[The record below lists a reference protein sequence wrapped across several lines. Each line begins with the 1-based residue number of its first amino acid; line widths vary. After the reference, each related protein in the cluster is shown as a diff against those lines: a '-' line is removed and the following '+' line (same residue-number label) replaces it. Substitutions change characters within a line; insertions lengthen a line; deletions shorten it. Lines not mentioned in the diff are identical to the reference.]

1 MKNRKTKNQMRCPY
15 CGATVMLRDASF
27 VYGKN
32 ALEEKI
38 YVCSNYPS
46 CDAYVGV
53 LPHSNEPKGTLANGD
68 LRHKRIET
76 HRIFDEIWKKGIM
89 SRKDAYRWMRD
100 QLFLNAKEAHIGNF
114 SAYMCERLMAKSQVL
129 LDQHNKGKGGK
140 KNEDTSECGTK
151 KNGRRKPVSDTK
163 SHQQTCY
170 TQ

>member
-1 MKNRKTKNQMRCPY
+1 MKTKRNNKQMRCPY
-15 CGATVMLRDASF
+15 CGATVMLRDAGF

-32 ALEEKI
+32 ALEEKV

-76 HRIFDEIWKKGIM
+76 HRIFDEIWKSGIM

-100 QLFLNAKEAHIGNF
+100 ELFLDDKQAHIGSF
-114 SAYMCERLMAKSQVL
+114 SEYMCQRLMEKSQAL
-129 LDQHNKGKGGK
+129 LEHYSYRKRGK
-140 KNEDTSECGTK
+140 KDECTFECRTK
-151 KNGRRKPVSDTK
+151 KNGRRKFVGGTK

-170 TQ
+170 AQ